1 MEKIGIITIVRGNNY
16 GNVLQNFAL
25 QYTLSQLGFISE
37 TINCTA
43 SNTAHSFRSISRLYL
58 GAALRTAKGKHH
70 QFHTVRRTKAF
81 VRFRE
86 SHISYSPFRTCAG
99 QFPAQK
105 VLGYDCF
112 LFGSDQIW
120 NLKFDFVRNERD
132 LFFGAFTK
140 DVPKIAYAASF
151 GTSEIEPEYREF
163 VAEQIKSFQSISVR
177 EDAGQKICEQFGVDS
192 QVVPDPTLLLSD
204 EVWRSHERAPK
215 KQKNKYLLTYFLGEI
230 SDTIWQEIDE
240 YAKKQ
245 NLDIISMNHSQQ
257 YCRTKED
264 LSYFCCG
271 PDEFLWLI
279 DHCSAFVTDSFHG
292 TVFSLIFR
300 KPFQVCKRVA
310 NEANNDMSSRL
321 ETLLG
326 YFKENQ
332 RLNSSHIDPS
342 LLQNP
347 PSAETVFVRSKLMD
361 RGIGFL
367 KTHLKGET

>member
-43 SNTAHSFRSISRLYL
+43 SNTAHSFRRISRLYL

-70 QFHTVRRTKAF
+70 QFYTVRRTKAF

-163 VAEQIKSFQSISVR
+163 VFCNHCYLVNPRHIRGVSGYTLFIGTDQLQI
-177 EDAGQKICEQFGVDS
+177 
-192 QVVPDPTLLLSD
+192 
-204 EVWRSHERAPK
+204 SHPK
-215 KQKNKYLLTYFLGEI
+215 KKEFMQALNHYFGGGASI
-230 SDTIWQEIDE
+230 
-240 YAKKQ
+240 
-245 NLDIISMNHSQQ
+245 
-257 YCRTKED
+257 
-264 LSYFCCG
+264 
-271 PDEFLWLI
+271 
-279 DHCSAFVTDSFHG
+279 
-292 TVFSLIFR
+292 
-300 KPFQVCKRVA
+300 
-310 NEANNDMSSRL
+310 
-321 ETLLG
+321 
-326 YFKENQ
+326 
-332 RLNSSHIDPS
+332 
-342 LLQNP
+342 
-347 PSAETVFVRSKLMD
+347 
-361 RGIGFL
+361 
-367 KTHLKGET
+367 